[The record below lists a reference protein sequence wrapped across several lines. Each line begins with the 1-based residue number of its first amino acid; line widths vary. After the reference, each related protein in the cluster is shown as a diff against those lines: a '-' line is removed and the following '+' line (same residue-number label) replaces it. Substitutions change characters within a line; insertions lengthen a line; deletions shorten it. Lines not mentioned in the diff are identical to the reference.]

1 MGLIAVGDL
10 HGCGRTLDAM
20 LRTLEPTTDD
30 HVVFIGDYVDRG
42 PDSRGVLERLI
53 ELEAGSVARTGP
65 RCTFLRGNHDQMMLD
80 YLDTGGS
87 NLVLW
92 RMNGGLSTMANYL
105 TRAGTLDVPAE
116 HLAFQRR
123 TEMLH
128 ETEDFVFVHAGLDP
142 DRTIEENVDDADP
155 RILLWTRAHL
165 EADLELWD
173 KVVVCGHTPM
183 AQPLN
188 ERRLIAIDTGAVYSH
203 VRGLGR
209 LTAVRLPE
217 REFVH
222 VPFSD

>member
-1 MGLIAVGDL
+1 MMEALQ
-10 HGCGRTLDAM
+10 T
-20 LRTLEPTTDD
+20 TTDD

-42 PDSRGVLERLI
+42 PDSRGVLSRLI
-53 ELEAGSVARTGP
+53 ELQTDSEKHAGPT
-65 RCTFLRGNHDQMMLD
+65 CTFLRGNHDQMMLD
-80 YLDTGGS
+80 YLDSGGS

-105 TRAGTLDVPAE
+105 TRAGTLDVPDA

-123 TEMLH
+123 TEMLY

-142 DRTIEENVDDADP
+142 NRTIEENVDDADP
-155 RILLWTRAHL
+155 RTLLWTRAHL

-183 AQPLN
+183 AQPLDKP
-188 ERRLIAIDTGAVYSH
+188 RLVAIDTGAVYSH